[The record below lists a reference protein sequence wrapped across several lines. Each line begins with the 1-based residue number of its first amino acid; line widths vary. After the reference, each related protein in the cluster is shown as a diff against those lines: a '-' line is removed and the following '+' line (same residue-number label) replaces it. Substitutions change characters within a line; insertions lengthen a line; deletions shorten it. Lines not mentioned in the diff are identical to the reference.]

1 MEKDNAYVYVI
12 KTSGFL
18 HFLLKATLITFE
30 DLGQA
35 ENKKDL
41 HKPMW
46 LDKKNILRMKYLIM
60 IRSYAPTTSIRLLL
74 VSLTITHNDR
84 DKQ

>member
-18 HFLLKATLITFE
+18 HFLLKATLMTFE

-41 HKPMW
+41 HKPM
-46 LDKKNILRMKYLIM
+46 
-60 IRSYAPTTSIRLLL
+60 
-74 VSLTITHNDR
+74 
-84 DKQ
+84 